1 MQSCQNISQSIPEI
15 HTLNPSKPS
24 EATNLDSDLVEVGS
38 NDRTDDKHRDL
49 EGPEHQTKVPHLQPF
64 ADGFSWEE
72 WRLKIFVLFIH
83 CQFVTFM
90 YKKRECLR
98 SIQN

>member
-24 EATNLDSDLVEVGS
+24 EATNLDSNLVEVGS
-38 NDRTDDKHRDL
+38 NDRTDYEHRDL

-72 WRLKIFVLFIH
+72 WRLKKYLLKNICTLYTLPVCDIH
-83 CQFVTFM
+83 VQ
-90 YKKRECLR
+90 EA
-98 SIQN
+98 

>member
-24 EATNLDSDLVEVGS
+24 EATNLDSNLVEVCS
-38 NDRTDDKHRDL
+38 NDWTHDEHRDL
-49 EGPEHQTKVPHLQPF
+49 KCSKHQTKVPHLQPF

-72 WRLKIFVLFIH
+72 WRLKNICTLYTLSVCNIH
-83 CQFVTFM
+83 EQ
-90 YKKRECLR
+90 EA
-98 SIQN
+98 